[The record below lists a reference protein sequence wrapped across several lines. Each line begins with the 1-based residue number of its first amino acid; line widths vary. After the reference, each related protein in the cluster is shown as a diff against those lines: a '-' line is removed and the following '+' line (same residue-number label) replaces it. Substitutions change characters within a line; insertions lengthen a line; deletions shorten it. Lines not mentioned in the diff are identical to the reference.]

1 MPRVQVPVTEIN
13 RAGIVPATEVAGD
26 ATQNHYMNNDGVS
39 WLEIRNA
46 GASTRTL
53 TLVIGTTV
61 DSQAVTNPTVTLA
74 ASATKKVGP
83 FPVGIYGSTLNC
95 NVDHTDIK
103 LTAYRLAN
111 S

>member
-1 MPRVQVPVTEIN
+1 MPRVNVPVTEVN

-26 ATQNHYMNNDGVS
+26 ATNNHYVNNDGVT

-46 GASTRTL
+46 GASTRTF
-53 TLVIGTTV
+53 TAVINNTV
-61 DSQAVTNPTVTLA
+61 DGQAVTNPTVTLA

-83 FPVGIYGSTLNC
+83 FPVAIYGTTFNC